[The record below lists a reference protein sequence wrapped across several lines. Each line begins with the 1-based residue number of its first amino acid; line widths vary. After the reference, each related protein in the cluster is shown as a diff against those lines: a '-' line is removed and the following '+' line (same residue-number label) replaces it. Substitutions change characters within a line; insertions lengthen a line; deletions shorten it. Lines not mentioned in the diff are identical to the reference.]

1 MFRPSGAHRVF
12 QFRVPWLTPWVTVA
26 IKNAAQEGRN
36 NQPRRKGNQ
45 MSHSYSNMLSHVI
58 FSTKDRKPLIDAEMK
73 PRLLGYMNGIV
84 DESGGKVLSLNAM
97 ADHLHM
103 LWELPPTSSLSDSM
117 RVLKTNSS
125 RWVHETWGSQKPFA
139 WQTGYGAFSV
149 SRSNVP
155 AVAKYIEEQES
166 HHRKRT
172 FQEEF
177 IELLVKHGIDYDPKY
192 VFG

>member
-1 MFRPSGAHRVF
+1 
-12 QFRVPWLTPWVTVA
+12 
-26 IKNAAQEGRN
+26 
-36 NQPRRKGNQ
+36 
-45 MSHSYSNMLSHVI
+45 MSHTYSNLLSDVV
-58 FSTKDRKPLIDAEMK
+58 FSTKERQPLIDAELK

-84 DESGGKVLSLNAM
+84 DETGGKVLSLNAM
-97 ADHLHM
+97 PDHLHM
-103 LWELPPTSSLSDSM
+103 LWEMPPTSSMSDSM

-125 RWVHETWGSQKPFA
+125 RWVHETWNSRKRFA
-139 WQTGYGAFSV
+139 WQTGYAAFSV

-155 AVAKYIEEQES
+155 AVANYIEAQEQ

-177 IELLVKHGIDYDPKY
+177 IELLVKHGVPYDPKF

>member
-1 MFRPSGAHRVF
+1 
-12 QFRVPWLTPWVTVA
+12 
-26 IKNAAQEGRN
+26 
-36 NQPRRKGNQ
+36 
-45 MSHSYSNMLSHVI
+45 MSHTYTNLLSHVV
-58 FSTKDRKPLIDAEMK
+58 FSTKDRKPLIDAELK
-73 PRLLGYMNGIV
+73 PRLLGYINGIV

-149 SRSNVP
+149 SRSNVA
-155 AVAKYIEEQES
+155 AVANYIETQEA

-177 IELLVKHGIDYDPKY
+177 VELLVKHGVDYDSRF